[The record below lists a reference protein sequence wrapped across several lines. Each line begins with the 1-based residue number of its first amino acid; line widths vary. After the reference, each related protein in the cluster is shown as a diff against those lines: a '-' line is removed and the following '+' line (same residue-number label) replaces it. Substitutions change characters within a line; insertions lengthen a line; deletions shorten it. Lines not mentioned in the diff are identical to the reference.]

1 VFKDATVYVDNNGV
15 VFDASLN
22 QTNIGDNNNKF
33 YFLQL
38 LEDKKG
44 KQCFTHTCWGRVGEP
59 GKSKTM
65 GPESFEDALE
75 DFEKKFKEKSGL
87 DWDNRYEQP
96 TSKSKK
102 YTFVEKSYESEDDNG
117 AAAADDDDDD
127 DDDDKANVKSNLPIA
142 TQRLME
148 LIFDENHFNSV
159 LEEIGYNSDKLPL
172 GKLGQNS
179 LKTGFE
185 HLKELASLIKH
196 PSLAQNK
203 YSKSQKEMIEDFS
216 NKYYSTIPHVFA
228 RSRAPMID
236 NNDLLRKE
244 VVMLDTLTDMEVANT
259 IMNANSK
266 SKDSRSV
273 SLLDKRFQDL
283 KLKEM
288 TPLDHKSKEYKEL
301 SKYLIESSSTGHNLK
316 YRLEDIFRIE
326 RPGEV
331 DRLKRSKF
339 AKLKDKNRLLLW
351 HGSRTPNY
359 SGILSQGLRI
369 APPEVSPILK
379 SPSLP
384 CTDSCFPGA
393 TKWIRIW
400 EGRLSSRH
408 IQQKRE
414 LLHVQHVGRCRL
426 TAAL

>member
-1 VFKDATVYVDNNGV
+1 MFEDATVYVDDDGV
-15 VFDASLN
+15 IFDASLN

-38 LEDKKG
+38 LKGKKG
-44 KQCFTHTCWGRVGEP
+44 KNYYTHTRWGRVGEP
-59 GKSKTM
+59 GKSKTI
-65 GPESFEDALE
+65 GPESFEDALA
-75 DFEKKFKEKSGL
+75 DFEKKFKDKSGL

-102 YTFVEKSYESEDDNG
+102 YTFIEKSYESEDG
-117 AAAADDDDDD
+117 AADDDEDDEY
-127 DDDDKANVKSNLPIA
+127 NVKSNLPIA

-148 LIFDENHFNSV
+148 LIFNENHFNSV
-159 LEEIGYNSDKLPL
+159 LEDIGYNSDKLPL
-172 GKLGQNS
+172 GKLGQS
-179 LKTGFE
+179 TLKTGFE
-185 HLKELASLIKH
+185 HLRELASLIKH

-203 YSKSQKEMIEDFS
+203 YQRSQKEMIEDFS
-216 NKYYSTIPHVFA
+216 NKYYSTIPHVFG
-228 RSRAPMID
+228 RSRAPIID
-236 NNDLLRKE
+236 TNDLLRKE
-244 VVMLDTLTDMEVANT
+244 VAMLDTLTDMGVANT

-266 SKDSRSV
+266 SKDPSSI

-301 SKYLIESSSTGHNLK
+301 SKYLIESSSTGHGLK

-326 RPGEV
+326 RPGEI
-331 DRLKRSKF
+331 DRFNKSKF

-369 APPEVSPILK
+369 APPEVS
-379 SPSLP
+379 
-384 CTDSCFPGA
+384 T
-393 TKWIRIW
+393 
-400 EGRLSSRH
+400 
-408 IQQKRE
+408 
-414 LLHVQHVGRCRL
+414 LLIPF
-426 TAAL
+426 

>member
-1 VFKDATVYVDNNGV
+1 MPKDATVYVDDNGV
-15 VFDASLN
+15 IFDASLN

-38 LEDKKG
+38 LKATDG
-44 KQCFTHTCWGRVGEP
+44 KTYFTHTRWGRVGEP
-59 GKSKTM
+59 GQSKTI
-65 GPESFEDALE
+65 GPESFEEALK
-75 DFEKKFKEKSGL
+75 DYEKRFKDKSGL
-87 DWDNRYEQP
+87 DWENRYEEP

-102 YTFVEKSYESEDDNG
+102 YTFIEKGYESEEDDSDNAG
-117 AAAADDDDDD
+117 
-127 DDDDKANVKSNLPIA
+127 DDDDKANKVKSNLPMA

-148 LIFDENHFNSV
+148 LIFNENHFNSV

-172 GKLGQNS
+172 GKLGQS
-179 LKTGFE
+179 TLKTGFE
-185 HLKELASLIKH
+185 HLQELASLIKH

-216 NKYYSTIPHVFA
+216 NKYYSTIPHVFG

-244 VVMLDTLTDMEVANT
+244 VAMLDTLTDMEVANS
-259 IMNANSK
+259 IMNVNDKA
-266 SKDSRSV
+266 KDSGSV

-288 TPLDHKSKEYKEL
+288 TPLEHKSKEYKEL
-301 SKYLIESSSTGHNLK
+301 SKYLIESSSTGHGLK

-326 RPGEV
+326 RPGELERF
-331 DRLKRSKF
+331 DKSKF
-339 AKLKDKNRLLLW
+339 AKVKDKNRLLLW

-369 APPEVSPILK
+369 APPEVSTLPK
-379 SPSLP
+379 SY
-384 CTDSCFPGA
+384 
-393 TKWIRIW
+393 
-400 EGRLSSRH
+400 
-408 IQQKRE
+408 
-414 LLHVQHVGRCRL
+414 
-426 TAAL
+426 